1 MSNQS
6 EILLSVR
13 DLSVHFGQKQKPV
26 KAVDNISFDIRSG
39 ETFALLGESG
49 CGKSMTALSLLQLVP
64 APAGKIVSGEVIFD
78 GADLLLR
85 SEISMR
91 QIRGMRISMI
101 FQEPMTSLNP
111 VMTIGQQVTEVI
123 SQHTSKSP
131 DEIKARVIELLE
143 SVGLPDVDQK
153 IDDYPHQLS
162 GGMKQRVMIALALA
176 VEPDLLIADEPTT
189 ALDVTI
195 QAQILEL
202 LQDIQKKTNMAILLI
217 THDLGVVA
225 KIADHIAIMYAGQII
240 EQASGKSL
248 YYSASHPYTKKLYAA
263 IPNQNK
269 RGEKLETID
278 GSVPLLDSHFTGC
291 RFADRCDVG
300 WIRCHEQIPD
310 WSEVDE
316 NHIVRCHR
324 FNPGIDAP
332 LVSRTFNHKKDAAEN
347 QQLKQVNPLL
357 KVSNL
362 KVHFP
367 VRRGL
372 FKKVVA
378 TVYAVDGINLKI
390 DEGKTLALVGESGC
404 GKTTVGKSIIQL
416 IEPTTGSVKFH
427 DTEITSISKKLLQK
441 LRSKI
446 QIIFQDPFS
455 SMNPRM
461 TVKNIIEEGMKAQQ
475 HKGDHEQR
483 ENEIRALLEH
493 VGISENSLHR
503 LPHEFSGGQRQRI
516 AIARALAVSPK
527 LIVADEPTSALD
539 VSIQAQILNLLKELQ
554 HTFGISYL
562 FITHNISVVEYLA
575 HEVAVMYLGRIVEK
589 GSVSDILQDAKHP
602 YTRALLSAVPEVDP
616 KSGKTSIKLKGE
628 LASPMNPPNG
638 CYFNTR
644 CPDAI
649 PVCRDAYPE
658 VKILDDGREI
668 NCHLY

>member
-1 MSNQS
+1 MNNKS
-6 EILLSVR
+6 EVLLSVR
-13 DLSVHFGQKQKPV
+13 DLSVHFGDEQKPV
-26 KAVDNISFDIRSG
+26 RAVDNVSFNIKAG
-39 ETFALLGESG
+39 ETFVLLGESG
-49 CGKSMTALSLLQLVP
+49 CGKSITALSLLQLIP
-64 APAGKIVSGEVIFD
+64 TPAGKIVSGKVLFD
-78 GADLLLR
+78 GEDLLLR
-85 SEISMR
+85 SEVSMR
-91 QIRGMRISMI
+91 KIRGKRISMI

-111 VMTIGQQVTEVI
+111 VMTVGQQITEVI
-123 SQHTSKSP
+123 SEHTNKSP
-131 DEIKARVIELLE
+131 KEIKARVIELLE
-143 SVGLPDVDQK
+143 SVGLPDVHQK

-162 GGMKQRVMIALALA
+162 GGMKQRIMIALALA
-176 VEPDLLIADEPTT
+176 VEPDLLVADEPTT

-195 QAQILEL
+195 QAQILDL

-225 KIADHIAIMYAGQII
+225 KIADQIAIMYAGQII
-240 EQASGKSL
+240 EQATGKSL
-248 YYSASHPYTKKLYAA
+248 YSNASHPYTQKLYAA
-263 IPNQNK
+263 IPSQNK
-269 RGEKLETID
+269 RGKKLETIE
-278 GSVPLLDSHFTGC
+278 GSVPMLDTRFTGC
-291 RFADRCDVG
+291 RFADRCNVG
-300 WIRCHEQIPD
+300 WIRCHEQVPE
-310 WSEVDE
+310 WSSVDE
-316 NHIVRCHR
+316 SHTVRCHR
-324 FNPGIDAP
+324 FNPDIEAP
-332 LVSRTFNHKKDAAEN
+332 LVTKTSIHRKESADEQGYK
-347 QQLKQVNPLL
+347 QLKPLL
-357 KVSNL
+357 NVINL

-372 FKKVVA
+372 FKKIVA
-378 TVYAVDGINLKI
+378 TVFAVDGINLKI

-404 GKTTVGKSIIQL
+404 GKTTAGKSIIQL
-416 IEPTTGSVKFH
+416 IKPTAGSVTFL

-446 QIIFQDPFS
+446 QIIFQDPYS

-461 TVKNIIEEGMKAQQ
+461 TVKNIIEEGMRATKQ
-475 HKGDHEQR
+475 KGDHEQR
-483 ENEIRALLEH
+483 DKEIRALLEH
-493 VGISENSLHR
+493 VGIAENSLHR

-554 HTFGISYL
+554 QTFGISYL

-589 GSVSDILQDAKHP
+589 GAVSDILQKAKHP

-616 KSGKTSIKLKGE
+616 QSGKISIKLKGE

-644 CPDAI
+644 CPEALS
-649 PVCRDAYPE
+649 VCREVYPE